1 MAEDMPS
8 IQPVILAGGAGVRLW
23 PASRRDR
30 PKQLLELVG
39 QGSLL
44 QQTALRLRGFADM
57 PIAPDPIVVTNEDYR
72 LAVVEQLREVGFG
85 NPRLVVEPAG
95 RNTAP
100 ALTLACHVPLG
111 QGADPVLLVMAAD
124 HLIRDLDAFHR
135 AVAEG
140 TTHAGAGRL
149 VLFGVAPQRPETGYG
164 YIHVG
169 ALLGDT
175 ATARALL
182 GFAEKPDAA
191 TAREYISDGAHLWNS
206 GMFMMRRSVWLRAIE
221 CHRPAISSACRRAV
235 PETVQ
240 CEGPLRPDA
249 QVFATCPAE
258 SIDCAVFEQ
267 MVIPKDEREGLEAAV
282 IPLDCGW
289 SDVGGWR
296 ALAEASTPD
305 EAGNVVRGDA
315 ILQDTKGTLVHS
327 DSRLVATLGVQDLVI
342 VDTSDALLVAGMEHT
357 DRLKTL
363 VARVETQDP
372 ALTDRHRRQYR
383 PWGRCELIDGGE
395 PFQVKHIVV
404 APGESLSLQVHHHR
418 AEHWVVVRGIAEVT
432 CGDKTFQ
439 LQENESTYVPL
450 GVAHR
455 LSNPGTVPLEII
467 EVQSGDYLGE
477 DDIVRLEDRYGRL

>member
-1 MAEDMPS
+1 M
-8 IQPVILAGGAGVRLW
+8 W

-39 QGSLL
+39 KAHCATDGAQI
-44 QQTALRLRGFADM
+44 AGFADM

-100 ALTLACHVPLG
+100 ALTLASTCRR

-149 VLFGVAPQRPETGYG
+149 VLFGVRAPETGDRLRLHPRG
-164 YIHVG
+164 RAVWES
-169 ALLGDT
+169 T
-175 ATARALL
+175 ATAEGPPRVR
-182 GFAEKPDAA
+182 
-191 TAREYISDGAHLWNS
+191 RETRRRHRPRYISDGAHLWNS

-357 DRLKTL
+357 DRLKSL

-383 PWGRCELIDGGE
+383 PWGRFELIDGGE
-395 PFQVKHIVV
+395 RFQVKHIVV